1 MDVDRD
7 KAKVYGVAL
16 GDIFNAM
23 QSTFGTLY
31 VNDFNKSGRIFKVQ
45 LQAEATYR
53 STPDKIGKVYVRSST
68 TNSMIPLDSLMTVKY
83 ITGPEQINRFNVFP
97 SAYVTGSAA
106 SGYSSGEAMSAMEEV
121 AAEVLP
127 SDYSYA
133 WSGMSYQEKKAGS
146 TSMIA
151 FAFGIVMV
159 FLILAALYEKWS
171 LPLSIIMVVPFGLF
185 GAILTLWM
193 RGLSNDI
200 YFQISLLVLIGLS
213 AKNAILIIEF
223 ASKMHKQGMSVFD
236 AAVEAA
242 KIRLRPIIMT
252 SISFIFGTMPLA
264 LATGAGA
271 ASRHAIGTGVVGGMF
286 TATFI
291 GIFFVPLFFKLV
303 TRDKKKKDEK
313 HMPEEA

>member
-1 MDVDRD
+1 
-7 KAKVYGVAL
+7 
-16 GDIFNAM
+16 
-23 QSTFGTLY
+23 LY
-31 VNDFNKSGRIFKVQ
+31 VNDFNKSGRTFKVQ
-45 LQAEATYR
+45 LQAESEYR
-53 STPDKIGKVYVRSST
+53 SSPDQIGKVYVRSST
-68 TNSMIPLDSLMTVKY
+68 TNHMIPLDSLMTVKY
-83 ITGPEQINRFNVFP
+83 ITGPEQVNRFNVFP

-106 SGYSSGEAMSAMEEV
+106 SGYSSGEALTAMEEV
-121 AAEVLP
+121 AADVLP

-185 GAILTLWM
+185 GAITTLWL

-213 AKNAILIIEF
+213 AKNAILIVEF
-223 ASKMHKQGMSVFD
+223 ASKMHNQGMSVFD

-252 SISFIFGTMPLA
+252 SISFILGTLPLA

-291 GIFFVPLFFKLV
+291 GVFFVPLFFKLV
-303 TRDKKKKDEK
+303 TRDTKAKVTEDVKEQV
-313 HMPEEA
+313 